1 MTLNKFLVVITALFA
16 LILLLLTV
24 TRTQAA
30 SSSNEQK
37 GAQPDPQIRSAQFNL
52 SYPGFILASRQAKL
66 AFRVKGPLVSVN
78 VQPGDIVE
86 KGQVLMQI
94 DPRDFED
101 NIRVL
106 EAQLAGAQAQQ
117 DGAERDFTRAQT
129 LFEQH
134 VSATADFDRAK
145 SRFDSAFA
153 GVQSVKAQLQ
163 IARHQLKDTSLHAPY
178 AGVITTQSAENYE
191 MVKSGEEVLGI
202 QDISSLEVEIKVP
215 ENEIAHHPL
224 QQGEEVTVELS
235 AIAGRLFTAQLKE
248 WNTAADPVTR
258 TYALRFS
265 FPAPGDVH
273 VLPGMTAEVFIKD
286 KGAQPSSLFP
296 ALQKQ
301 NTSAAEM

>member
-1 MTLNKFLVVITALFA
+1 MTLNKILAVIIALFA

-24 TRTQAA
+24 TRSQAA
-30 SSSNEQK
+30 AASGEQEAAQANSAIR
-37 GAQPDPQIRSAQFNL
+37 GAQFKR

-66 AFRVKGPLVSVN
+66 AFRVKGPLISVN

-86 KGQVLMQI
+86 EGQILMQI

-106 EAQLAGAQAQQ
+106 EAQLAGAGAQQ

-153 GVQSVKAQLQ
+153 GVQSVRAQLQ
-163 IARHQLKDTSLHAPY
+163 IARHQLKDTSLRAPY
-178 AGVITTQSAENYE
+178 AGVITTQSAENFE

-202 QDISSLEVEIKVP
+202 QDISNLEVEIKVP

-224 QQGEEVTVELS
+224 KQGEEVSVELS

-265 FPAPGDVH
+265 FPAPVDVH
-273 VLPGMTAEVFIKD
+273 VLPGMTAEVFIQD
-286 KGAQPSSLFP
+286 RVGRPSSLF
-296 ALQKQ
+296 QK
-301 NTSAAEM
+301 NGKADTSAAEM

>member
-1 MTLNKFLVVITALFA
+1 MTLNKSLAVITALFA
-16 LILLLLTV
+16 VILFVLSV

-30 SSSNEQK
+30 SSSSEQRV
-37 GAQPDPQIRSAQFNL
+37 AQADPQIRSAQFNL
-52 SYPGFILASRQAKL
+52 SYPGFILASRQAQL
-66 AFRVKGPLVSVN
+66 AFRVKGPLISVN

-106 EAQLAGAQAQQ
+106 EAQLAGAQAQH
-117 DGAERDFTRAQT
+117 DGAERDFTRART

-134 VSATADFDRAK
+134 VSATADFDWAK

-163 IARHQLKDTSLHAPY
+163 IARHQLLDTSLRAPY
-178 AGVITTQSAENYE
+178 AGVITTQSVENYE
-191 MVKSGEEVLGI
+191 MVKAGEEVIGI
-202 QDISSLEVEIKVP
+202 QDISNLEVEIKIP

-224 QQGEEVTVELS
+224 QQGEQVTVELS

-265 FPAPGDVH
+265 FPAPVDAH
-273 VLPGMTAEVFIKD
+273 VLPGMTAEVFIQE
-286 KGAQPSSLFP
+286 KGAQASSSSPS
-296 ALQKQ
+296 AQKL